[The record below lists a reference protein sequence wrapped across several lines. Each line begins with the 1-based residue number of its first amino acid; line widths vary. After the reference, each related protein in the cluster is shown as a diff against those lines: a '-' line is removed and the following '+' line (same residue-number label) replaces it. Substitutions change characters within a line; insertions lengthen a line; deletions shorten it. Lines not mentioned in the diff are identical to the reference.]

1 MYYILLKRRGFD
13 MDYSGSCLCGSVK
26 FSFPYDPMLQFK
38 CHCKVCQKVFGN
50 SLHALAMPLDE
61 LTLHGDLSRNTVTG
75 GSGSDLHYNFC
86 PKCGTFIFNK
96 PDLLDPM
103 VYMPAGLLDG
113 QIEFSP
119 TVELWTRDKPSS
131 TPETP
136 TTMATFEDNGT
147 AERLTEMLEN
157 LDQRS

>member
-1 MYYILLKRRGFD
+1 

-26 FSFPYDPMLQFK
+26 FSFPYDPMLHFK
-38 CHCKVCQKVFGN
+38 CHCKVCQKIFGG

-61 LTLHGDLSRNTVTG
+61 LKISGDLSSYTTTG
-75 GSGSDLHYNFC
+75 GSGNDLHYNFC
-86 PKCGTFIFNK
+86 PKCGTSIFNK

-103 VYMPAGLLDG
+103 VYLPAGLLDG

-119 TVELWTRDKPSS
+119 TVELWSANKPSS
-131 TPETP
+131 VPEAP
-136 TTMATFEDNGT
+136 TTRAAFEDNGT

-157 LDQRS
+157 LEQRT